1 MAKTDKR
8 AAFDFLPSFKSAK
21 LKTYSMWLGVTMGIL
36 LVALS
41 LMVDILVGE
50 GPVTLREISTLF
62 RKNPVH
68 WIIATSPFFLGTIF
82 YLLGAIISD
91 RERRIES
98 AAVYEHQQ
106 FKLLQ
111 DFISGLHTGNL
122 TKDLGEAFD
131 NGEVREQLNQFRRKL
146 LDDRVAEERRG
157 WESEGLARF
166 GELLRSHQQIDA
178 LSLDV
183 LRFLIRYTGANQ
195 GSVFILDSATEE
207 PALTLKACYA
217 YDRKKFVTGRVEP
230 GQGLVGQVFLEKE
243 TTVLLDIPRDY
254 VRITSGLG
262 EAPPTFIAIVPMK
275 SEESV
280 NGVMEIAS
288 FARMEPYQIAFLEK
302 ACDAFATVVASVTTA
317 ENVHHLLHESQQR
330 TEELRAQEEE
340 LRQNMEELQA
350 VQEQMA
356 RQLEESQQ
364 LQRDLKVREEVME
377 QTTILSETDLYG
389 TITYVND
396 KFCEVSGFSRAE
408 LLGKPHKVV
417 RHPDTSREVFARL
430 WSTIKKGRIFRGII
444 KNRKRDGGYYWVD
457 ATIVPIY
464 ENGKVVKY
472 VGARYHL
479 QNDKIAEQLYAE
491 QLRSFSSGAEEE
503 LVLSESLTVLN

>member
-1 MAKTDKR
+1 
-8 AAFDFLPSFKSAK
+8 
-21 LKTYSMWLGVTMGIL
+21 MGIM

-41 LMVDILVGE
+41 LMVDMLTGE
-50 GPVTLREISTLF
+50 GPVAVREIPALF
-62 RKNPVH
+62 RTNPVH

-82 YLLGAIISD
+82 YLLGAMISD
-91 RERRIES
+91 RERRIE
-98 AAVYEHQQ
+98 AAAMYDHQQ
-106 FKLLQ
+106 FRLLQ
-111 DFISGLHTGNL
+111 NFISGLHAGNL
-122 TKDLGEAFD
+122 KEDLGETFD
-131 NGEVREQLNQFRRKL
+131 NGELREQLNQFRRKL
-146 LDDRVAEERRG
+146 LDDRVAEERRV

-166 GELLRSHQQIDA
+166 GELLRSHQHIEA
-178 LSLDV
+178 LALDV
-183 LRFLIRYTGANQ
+183 LRFMIRYTGANQ
-195 GSVFILDSATEE
+195 GSVFILDSAGEE
-207 PALTLKACYA
+207 PALNLKACYA
-217 YDRKKFVTGRVEP
+217 FDRKKFVTGRVEP

-243 TTVLLDIPRDY
+243 TTILVDIPRDY
-254 VRITSGLG
+254 VHITSGLG
-262 EAPPTFIAIVPMK
+262 DAPPSFIAIVPMK
-275 SEESV
+275 TDEGV
-280 NGVMEIAS
+280 NGVVEIAS
-288 FARMEPYQIAFLEK
+288 FARMEPHQIAFLEK

-317 ENVHHLLHESQQR
+317 ENVQHLLQESQQR

-364 LQRDLKVREEVME
+364 FQRDLKVREDVME

-389 TITYVND
+389 TITYVNE

-430 WSTIKKGRIFRGII
+430 WSTIKKGKAFRGII

-464 ENGKVVKY
+464 ENGRVVKY

-479 QNDKIAEQLYAE
+479 ENDEIAERLYAE
-491 QLRSFSSGAEEE
+491 QLKSFAPRED
-503 LVLSESLTVLN
+503 LVMTDETTMFN